1 MAGNR
6 IDLTKG
12 LDADTSLDVA
22 IFSYYRNAEQH
33 GANLIFRLLKHLED
47 PDSQAALSQ
56 HLADETRHAWLWTE
70 RILRAGGKPR
80 VVCDGY
86 QTRMGK
92 AAGMPRDIVD
102 LLALTVVVEQ
112 RALRRYQQHLRRPN
126 LDPDTEEVLRAVSKD
141 EGWHIDWIR
150 SLGRKLSEESGDPER
165 YERAVKKY
173 REIDAE
179 VVRHLEEAER
189 KLWAEGSA
197 AVAEEAAV

>member
-1 MAGNR
+1 MADNR
-6 IDLTKG
+6 IDITKG
-12 LDADTSLDVA
+12 LDPSTSPDVA

-47 PDSQAALSQ
+47 PDSQTALSQ

-70 RILRAGGKPR
+70 RILRAGAKPM

-86 QTRMGK
+86 QTRIGR
-92 AAGMPRDIVD
+92 AAGLPRDVVE

-126 LDPDTEEVLRAVSKD
+126 LDPDTEQVLRTVSQD

-150 SLGRKLSEESGDPER
+150 TLGRKLAAERGDPER
-165 YERAVKKY
+165 YERAIKKY
-173 REIDAE
+173 RAIDAE

-189 KLWAEGSA
+189 AIFGNDHPPSEEL
-197 AVAEEAAV
+197 AV